1 MHVNDDRQAG
11 FFLWETILLS
21 IFLLAMAAAAGMY
34 MRAAQL
40 QSIAAAEGRAD
51 YLARA
56 QMSYAQAVLDRDGRL
71 PAQMDYLGDAQDLTL
86 NGIVYVLRGEAV
98 SDERG
103 LWQLAVEISW
113 EAKGR
118 AGMQEYKRCLARHK

>member
-1 MHVNDDRQAG
+1 MNDDRQAG

-21 IFLLAMAAAAGMY
+21 VFLLAMAAAAGMY

-40 QSIAAAEGRAD
+40 QSLSAAEGRAD

-56 QMSYAQAVLDRDGRL
+56 QISYAQAFLDRDGYL
-71 PAQMDYLGDAQDLTL
+71 PKQMDYLGDAQDLEL
-86 NGIVYVLRGEAV
+86 NGIVYVLQGEAV

-103 LWQLAVEISW
+103 LWQLAIAVFW
-113 EAKGR
+113 EANGR
-118 AGMQEYKRCLARHK
+118 TGKQEYKRCLARHP